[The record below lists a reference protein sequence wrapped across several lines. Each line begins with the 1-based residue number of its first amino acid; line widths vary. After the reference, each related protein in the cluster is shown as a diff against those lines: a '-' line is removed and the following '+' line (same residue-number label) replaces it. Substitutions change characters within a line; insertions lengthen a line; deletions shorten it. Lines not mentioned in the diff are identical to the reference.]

1 MLDCFFEYDTEH
13 LKLQINLK
21 TQANIVGIIGDSGIG
36 KSTLLKCIAG
46 LNQPKKG
53 MIKLKD
59 QIFFDSTHKKDIPM
73 HKRKI
78 ALIFQQALLFP
89 HMNVLQNLQYAKK
102 IQVRQSEKF
111 PFEQVITLLQI
122 ENLLQR
128 KVNQLSGGEAQRV
141 SIGRALLS
149 SPDLLLLDEP
159 LSGLDFNLK
168 SYTLNF
174 LNQIK
179 QDFDLPMLYVTHH
192 WEELNQL
199 NAQIYRLEPDADDVT
214 KLFYHRQQ

>member
-21 TQANIVGIIGDSGIG
+21 TQSNIVGIIGDSGIG

-73 HKRKI
+73 YKRKI

-102 IQVRQSEKF
+102 IQVKKSEKF
-111 PFEQVITLLQI
+111 QFEQVITLLQI

-168 SYTLNF
+168 SYTLSF

-199 NAQIYRLEPDADDVT
+199 NAQIYRLEPDADHVT
-214 KLFYHRQQ
+214 KLFHQQR